1 MIASFIS
8 ADWSKDPRKRS
19 VWVADMEARR
29 LWKPDPGP
37 PGWSLETVLGLARS
51 LRCAGSVLVGID
63 AALGLPE
70 DYWRLAVERSPSLR
84 SGTFVDWLR
93 RFAPGDGFFDTVE
106 DPARWG
112 VERPWF
118 AVQKGP
124 GGLGSFKGM
133 GEAGL
138 LRRIDQATGAKPLF
152 AVSGIPGTVGS
163 GTRELWKE
171 LIPLLAG
178 ERDFA
183 IWPFEG
189 TLSPLLDEHGIVLA
203 ETYPGLAY
211 AAALANGLPAARM
224 RIAKTRRPARD
235 DACDRLARAA
245 WVADHHVDLG
255 DLDAARRNDDDFDA
269 CLTAAALLRCVRQ
282 QRELAGL
289 EWIDA
294 RVEGS
299 MLLAGPVDPASSA
312 RWPRHKGKS
321 A

>member
-1 MIASFIS
+1 MIVSFIS

-51 LRCAGSVLVGID
+51 LRSAGPVLIGID

-70 DYWRLAVERSPSLR
+70 DYWRLAIERSPSLR

-93 RFAPGDGFFDTVE
+93 RFAPQDGFFDTVE
-106 DPARWG
+106 DPARWAA
-112 VERPWF
+112 ERPWF
-118 AVQKGP
+118 AVQEGP
-124 GGLGSFKGM
+124 GGLNAFKSR

-138 LRRIDQATGAKPLF
+138 LRWIDKATGAKPLF

-171 LIPLLAG
+171 MIPLLAG

-189 TLSPLLDEHGIVLA
+189 QLSAVLDEHGIVLA

-211 AAALANGLPAARM
+211 AAALADGLPAPRI

-245 WVADHHVDLG
+245 WVADHRVDLG

-269 CLTAAALLRCVRQ
+269 CLTAAALLRCVREE
-282 QRELAGL
+282 RELAGL

-312 RWPRHKGKS
+312 RRPGNKGK
-321 A
+321 AP